1 MEDGPESAEGRY
13 SYGTTTYR
21 LVEEESERW
30 AVYDGDELIGM
41 LAATTSDEDRGPF
54 YTVRF
59 AGDAEFRPQSTD
71 DWQAA
76 LDYLITANDL

>member
-1 MEDGPESAEGRY
+1 MQDGPEAAEGKY
-13 SYGTTTYR
+13 PYGSTTYR
-21 LVEEESERW
+21 LVEEASERW
-30 AVYDGDELIGM
+30 SVYDGDELIGV

-59 AGDAEFRPQSTD
+59 AEDTEFRPESTD

-76 LDYLITANDL
+76 LEYLITIRDI